1 MLTDTYVITGI
12 HANLFSV
19 MWSVQNN
26 PQLTSNVESLI
37 LKENPTIISFDK
49 LMPNT
54 GNGVI
59 ILTTKIYNNRSGS
72 NILGYDKRKIEYK
85 SYTNMEG
92 MVVKKQAEK
101 TTKNWQ
107 QSASSS
113 TNSTQVSFIH
123 ENTGQTKMKIT

>member
-26 PQLTSNVESLI
+26 TQLTSNVESLM

-49 LMPNT
+49 LMSNT
-54 GNGVI
+54 GNGGI
-59 ILTTKIYNNRSGS
+59 ILTTNIYNNKSGS
-72 NILGYDKRKIEYK
+72 NILGYDKRKIEDK

-92 MVVKKQAEK
+92 MAVKKQAKK
-101 TTKNWQ
+101 TT
-107 QSASSS
+107 
-113 TNSTQVSFIH
+113 I
-123 ENTGQTKMKIT
+123 IT